1 MIARSG
7 TRSVGHRRRP
17 IHTLLAVILAVLF
30 VGVELLVLVSSE
42 RSSNTTMQV
51 EDATHT
57 TGTLAAISREALLL
71 RNGFLTMRD
80 QSELDSVQVQRALLE
95 RQLFVLEGS
104 SRDPLL
110 HEGID
115 RFRASLATLDDGI
128 ARIQGADPAGIAAE
142 ATRMRAPVDEMEILA
157 KQLFDSEERRLHA
170 ALDADIDGARRTQVM
185 LLGMGGFVLLLGT
198 SLAFFLRRSIR
209 ADFAQAHDDLVG
221 EMTERVALQG
231 QLAHQ
236 AYHDPLT
243 GLANT
248 VMFFREVQRALERA
262 GRNSSTTA
270 VVYIDLDGFKAVN
283 DTLGHSAGDQLLQQ
297 VATRLEEQIRS
308 VDTAARLGGDEFAI
322 LLEDAGTE
330 QDVLA
335 IVDRMLAAL
344 TVPFTVVGRELTVT
358 ASMGVVTASGS
369 HADVDQLVKD
379 ADLAMYKSKGA
390 GKCRYTIFDEEMRQ
404 EAQQRNTIEEEL
416 ERAIAE
422 REFVLHYQP
431 IVDLR
436 SGEIQGMEALVRWQH
451 PSGELRPPLSFIGIA
466 EETGLIN
473 AIGDQVLEMATQTM
487 ADWHR
492 TTPGARDVFV
502 SVNVSARQFREPG
515 FVERISEVLSR
526 TGLDPHALVIEI
538 TESVMMNETDQAVGI
553 LRELRNRGV
562 RIAIDDFG
570 TGYSSLSYLRFMPVD
585 ILKLDRSFVAS
596 LSEDNAITVAIAQLA
611 STLGIQAVAEGIE
624 EPEQWDRLLAMG
636 CLSGQGF
643 LIARPQPASEA
654 VAHLEAGPM
663 LESRRTAVP
672 LG

>member
-1 MIARSG
+1 M
-7 TRSVGHRRRP
+7 GHRRRP
-17 IHTLLAVILAVLF
+17 IHTILAVILAVLF
-30 VGVELLVLVSSE
+30 VGVELLVLVSFQ
-42 RSSNTTMQV
+42 RSSSTTLRMD
-51 EDATHT
+51 EATHT
-57 TGTLAAISREALLL
+57 TSTLAGISREALLL
-71 RNGFLTMRD
+71 RDGFLTMERQTEL
-80 QSELDSVQVQRALLE
+80 QSIEVHRALLE

-104 SRDPLL
+104 SEDPAL
-110 HEGID
+110 HAGID
-115 RFRASLATLDDGI
+115 RFRASLATVDVGI
-128 ARIQGADPAGIAAE
+128 AQIQGASREGIAAE
-142 ATRMRAPVDEMEILA
+142 AVQMRQPLDEMEVLA
-157 KQLFDSEERRLHA
+157 KQLFDSESHRLYD
-170 ALDADIDGARRTQVM
+170 ALNDDLRGSRRTQLM

-198 SLAFFLRRSIR
+198 SLAFFLRRSVR
-209 ADFAQAHDDLVG
+209 ADFAQAHEDLVG

-248 VMFFREVQRALERA
+248 LMFYREVHRALERA
-262 GRNSSTTA
+262 CRSESTTA

-297 VATRLEEQIRS
+297 VAGRLEEQIRT

-335 IVDRMLAAL
+335 IVDRVLAAL
-344 TVPFTVVGRELTVT
+344 TVPFTVVGRELSVS
-358 ASMGVVTASGS
+358 ASMGVVTASGPG
-369 HADVDQLVKD
+369 ADVDQLVKD
-379 ADLAMYKSKGA
+379 ADLAMYKAKGA
-390 GKCRYTIFDEEMRQ
+390 GKCRYTVFDEDMRQ
-404 EAQQRNTIEEEL
+404 EAQQRSTIQVEL
-416 ERAIAE
+416 ERAIAQ
-422 REFVLHYQP
+422 RQFVLHYQP

-473 AIGDQVLEMATQTM
+473 AIGDQVMEMATQTM

-492 TTPGARDVFV
+492 TTPGAHDVFV

-515 FVERISEVLSR
+515 FVERISEVLAR
-526 TGLDPHALVIEI
+526 TGLEPRALVIEI
-538 TESVMMNETDQAVGI
+538 TESVMMSETDQAVGI

-596 LSEDNAITVAIAQLA
+596 LNEDNAITVAIAQLA

-643 LIARPQPASEA
+643 LIARPQPAEEA
-654 VAHLEAGPM
+654 VAHLEHGPM

-672 LG
+672 WG